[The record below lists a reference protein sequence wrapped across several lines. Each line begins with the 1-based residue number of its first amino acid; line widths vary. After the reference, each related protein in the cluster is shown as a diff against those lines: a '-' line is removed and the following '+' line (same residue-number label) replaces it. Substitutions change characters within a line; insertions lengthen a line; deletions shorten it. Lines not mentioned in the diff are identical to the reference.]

1 MDRNNNIFG
10 FNATS
15 ERQDWITSREGQ
27 PVETENVIMG
37 DPLSDNFVDTNY
49 MDMSGWKTFWQSTF
63 APKKYKENRLN
74 EARGSVDKKYPTDG
88 SCSVLTDRL
97 DKLNNEISSNVYKT
111 GGGRGSRRVSD
122 RQVTALKER
131 REEVTDAKKE
141 ECKVDPA
148 VQLQMQQ
155 QFEAE
160 QKAKRRKQNIIV
172 FSVVGVVL
180 IGVGITAYYM
190 LKGGKSKTRTKSK
203 RKK

>member
-1 MDRNNNIFG
+1 
-10 FNATS
+10 
-15 ERQDWITSREGQ
+15 
-27 PVETENVIMG
+27 MG

-160 QKAKRRKQNIIV
+160 QKAKKRKQNIIV

-180 IGVGITAYYM
+180 IGVGITVYFT
-190 LKGGKSKTRTKSK
+190 LKGGKKKTKSK
-203 RKK
+203 KGK

>member
-160 QKAKRRKQNIIV
+160 QKAKKRKQNIIV

-180 IGVGITAYYM
+180 IGVGITVYFT
-190 LKGGKSKTRTKSK
+190 LKGGKKKTKSK
-203 RKK
+203 KGK

>member
-27 PVETENVIMG
+27 PEKDNMIIG
-37 DPLSDNFVDTNY
+37 DPLSTNFVGNDY

>member
-27 PVETENVIMG
+27 PVETENVVLG

-49 MDMSGWKTFWQSTF
+49 MDMSGWKTFWMSTF
-63 APKKYKENRLN
+63 APKKYKSKRLD
-74 EARGSVDKKYPTDG
+74 EARGDVDKKYPTDG
-88 SCSVLTDRL
+88 SCSVLEDRL
-97 DKLNNEISSNVYKT
+97 GKIKDEISSKVYKT
-111 GGGRGSRRVSD
+111 GGRGSTRISD
-122 RQVTALKER
+122 RQLTALKER
-131 REEVTDAKKE
+131 RGEVQEAKEE
-141 ECKVDPA
+141 ECKIDPE

-172 FSVVGVVL
+172 FSVLGVVL
-180 IGVGITAYYM
+180 IGVGITVYFM
-190 LKGGKSKTRTKSK
+190 LKGGKKKTKSK
-203 RKK
+203 KGK